1 MKHVQ
6 FGSIL
11 NVNRGIIVH
20 GCNAQGVMGAG
31 IALQIKNKWPN
42 AFIDYQYY
50 LQGITANNLSPGKRF
65 FNELQSKQF
74 RQSVM
79 GHVVDTVISDQL
91 VISSAITQYD
101 YSNTGSK
108 HTNYQAVYE
117 AFEHILDLAKETRLP
132 VHYPLIGAGLGGGN
146 WAIISEI
153 IDTVFQSNP
162 EIHRT
167 LWLID

>member
-1 MKHVQ
+1 MKHVK

-11 NVNRGIIVH
+11 TVDNGIIVH

-31 IALQIKNKWPN
+31 VALQIKNKWPKSFN
-42 AFIDYQYY
+42 DYANFID
-50 LQGITANNLSPGKRF
+50 GVFNNVSAGRQLLTPS
-65 FNELQSKQF
+65 QSAEF
-74 RQSVM
+74 RQNVM
-79 GHVVDTVISDQL
+79 GRVVDTVISEKL
-91 VISSAITQYD
+91 VISSAITQFD
-101 YSNTGSK
+101 YGNSGSK
-108 HTNYQAVYE
+108 HTNYRAVYE
-117 AFEHILDLAKETRLP
+117 AFEHILELAKETRLP

>member
-1 MKHVQ
+1 MKHIQ

-11 NVNRGIIVH
+11 NVDHGIIVH

-31 IALQIKNKWPN
+31 VALQIKNKWPKSFEDYAN
-42 AFIDYQYY
+42 FTNGVFNNHVSLGRQLLTPAQTMAF
-50 LQGITANNLSPGKRF
+50 K
-65 FNELQSKQF
+65 
-74 RQSVM
+74 QSVM
-79 GHVVDTVISDQL
+79 GRVVDTVISEKL
-91 VISSAITQYD
+91 VISSAITQFD
-101 YSNTGSK
+101 YGNTGAK
-108 HTNYQAVYE
+108 HTNYQAVFE

-153 IDTVFQSNP
+153 IDTVFQFHP

>member
-1 MKHVQ
+1 MKHIK

-11 NVNRGIIVH
+11 TVDSGIIVH

-31 IALQIKNKWPN
+31 VALQIKNKWPKSFN
-42 AFIDYQYY
+42 DYANFID
-50 LQGITANNLSPGKRF
+50 GVFNNVSAGRQLLIPS
-65 FNELQSKQF
+65 QSAEFKQN
-74 RQSVM
+74 VM
-79 GHVVDTVISDQL
+79 GRVVDTVISEKL
-91 VISSAITQYD
+91 VISSAITQFD
-101 YSNTGSK
+101 YSNSGSK